1 MPTFF
6 YSVLFSL
13 QDSCDSVVVDY
24 MRNKMIS
31 VGALGQ
37 VIAIMDNVTLFQSQ
51 LPRCKNVLD
60 KIDGAPYLLKKS

>member
-1 MPTFF
+1 
-6 YSVLFSL
+6 
-13 QDSCDSVVVDY
+13 
-24 MRNKMIS
+24 MIS